1 MTEEVKQ
8 AEQPKAAAMP
18 NVWDDEYLQPQEG
31 ENAKQ
36 YRAFVDYCGL
46 GGGRSLRKQMQLYRA
61 QIEDKASTSSPPTSR
76 FATLGEWSSKFRWM
90 ERAKLYEKLLAHTER
105 QVEMQALKEMKE
117 RHIDFAMYLFKIAGL
132 KLQEMALDRS
142 SGLSPAEARQFI
154 ETAVR
159 IEREARGAAA
169 AELANAVNDASAV
182 AAGVGG
188 RFRVIEVVKDYGN
201 PNAAEDD
208 DEDDE

>member
-8 AEQPKAAAMP
+8 AEEPKAPDLP
-18 NVWDDEYLQPQEG
+18 NVWDDEELQPQEG
-31 ENAKQ
+31 EGAKA
-36 YRAFVDYCGL
+36 YRAFTDYCNMGA
-46 GGGRSLRKQMQLYRA
+46 GRSLRKLVAVYA
-61 QIEDKASTSSPPTSR
+61 QQIDGKAAAELPPTTR
-76 FATLGEWSSKFRWM
+76 LRTLEGWSVTFRWL
-90 ERAKLYEKLLAHTER
+90 ERAKLFEKLRTHTER

-117 RHIDFAMYLFKIAGL
+117 RHLDFAMYLFKIAGL
-132 KLQEMALDRS
+132 KLQEMALDRTS
-142 SGLSPAEARQFI
+142 SLSPAEARQYI
-154 ETAVR
+154 ESAVR

-169 AELANAVNDASAV
+169 AELANAVNEASAV

-201 PNAAEDD
+201 PHAAEDD

>member
-1 MTEEVKQ
+1 
-8 AEQPKAAAMP
+8 
-18 NVWDDEYLQPQEG
+18 
-31 ENAKQ
+31 
-36 YRAFVDYCGL
+36 
-46 GGGRSLRKQMQLYRA
+46 
-61 QIEDKASTSSPPTSR
+61 
-76 FATLGEWSSKFRWM
+76 
-90 ERAKLYEKLLAHTER
+90 
-105 QVEMQALKEMKE
+105 
-117 RHIDFAMYLFKIAGL
+117 
-132 KLQEMALDRS
+132 MALDRS

-169 AELANAVNDASAV
+169 AELANAVNEASAV

-188 RFRVIEVVKDYGN
+188 RFRMIEVVKDYGN